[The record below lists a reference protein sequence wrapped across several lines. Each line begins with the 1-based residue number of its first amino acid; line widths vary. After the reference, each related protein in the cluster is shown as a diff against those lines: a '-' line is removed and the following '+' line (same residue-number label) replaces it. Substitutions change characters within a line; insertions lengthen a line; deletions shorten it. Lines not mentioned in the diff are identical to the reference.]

1 MPVCYTLE
9 LEDGCYYVGLTE
21 TWQSLGTRMSYHFS
35 RRGSSWSKLY
45 PPLRL
50 LEAIEGNKATE
61 QQRTIALMKEKGWEN
76 VRGGSYTQVSMRQ
89 PKWWREE
96 EHVDVST
103 TKSINRM
110 VATSEL
116 IRAFRHILKS
126 MKKIE
131 GLYSEGPAAG
141 GDGLLVSSEDEVE
154 GEYLSDD

>member
-9 LEDGCYYVGLTE
+9 LEKGKFYVGLTE
-21 TWQSLGTRMSYHFS
+21 TWQSLRTRMSYHFF

-76 VRGGSYTQVSMRQ
+76 VRGGTYTQVSMRQ

-141 GDGLLVSSEDEVE
+141 DDLLVSSEDEDE